1 MYQDGTRICLW
12 RLPVL
17 LLLLWWQLP
26 GGLGQTTAVKSTA
39 SVLSTTPSSMMAAGS
54 KTFPPTSATT
64 SITTA
69 NPALTITGGA
79 SSHFADPKSLA
90 LEAVESARTSSTC
103 KTTDL
108 AINTASSSEMDK
120 MASDLRPEL
129 KSISDA
135 AGVIS
140 SLQRSLRGEMKDG
153 RDDMYNALLNTLL
166 LRHSIIMK
174 SCVGIINSHFNDTM
188 STYTCV
194 YRKSQIGNSTDDGG
208 DTNVSSQ
215 SEPNEWFWS
224 LIGANNTSA
233 GSQESFAVGRDYWSN
248 ITLVCGR
255 QRKWK
260 VTFSTPVYSEGKG
273 RLKSGAVQAD
283 FDLSSVDINQC
294 PGSTTIFAD
303 THKCRNPSTE
313 CVPIPGQAFRRGS
326 YYCQCRKG
334 YYFPDPTVN
343 KTFFDGTVVE
353 EEYLRW
359 RRGKRTAYPK
369 SFECLPCA
377 EGCDSCLDGSPCVV
391 REDQVLRT
399 IVTGI
404 QCLSVV
410 VCLVLGVVA
419 FKHRKTKSVEAFG
432 PWLLLLLLFG
442 TVLLYSPVIVLYF
455 RPIAATCLLLFWF
468 RELGFALAYG
478 VLVLR
483 ARRYL
488 EVFQTR
494 SATQLELSDKGLL
507 KLLAAIVL
515 VALGLLFAGTAC
527 TIQEARAG
535 LSIVSVDGRTGSGL
549 KFPYCSL
556 SLWSYCLDIGELLFL
571 VWGLYQCYR
580 IRSAPSEF
588 NEPLFMTIAI
598 GNEALLT
605 FIFNVARH
613 AVLPIIHPDV
623 TYLAHFLHSQ
633 LTVTVMVG
641 IIFIPKLR
649 HIGQAERQRRD
660 FRSRK
665 FRARSYAPGLEL
677 DNAIP
682 RTQTNGSICEQAVD
696 PSELREELKRVYQEL
711 EVYKL
716 KTMMMNNRH
725 IRKKKGRRRPLIA
738 MLTSRASD
746 EDSGGG
752 RDSSFDTPSEQ
763 RTITPEP
770 RDR

>member
-1 MYQDGTRICLW
+1 MYHYGTGTCMW

-17 LLLLWWQLP
+17 LPLLWCQLP
-26 GGLGQTTAVKSTA
+26 VVLSQMTAVKSTA
-39 SVLSTTPSSMMAAGS
+39 SALGTTPSSMTASGS
-54 KTFPPTSATT
+54 KTFPSTSTTT

-69 NPALTITGGA
+69 NPALTITNRA
-79 SSHFADPKSLA
+79 SSQFVDQKTLA
-90 LEAVESARTSSTC
+90 LEAVESARTSRTC
-103 KTTDL
+103 ETTDL
-108 AINTASSSEMDK
+108 AIYTGSGSEMDK
-120 MASDLRPEL
+120 MASDLGPEL
-129 KSISDA
+129 KSIYDA

-140 SLQRSLRGEMKDG
+140 RLQRSLRGEMKDG
-153 RDDMYNALLNTLL
+153 RNDMYNALLNTLL
-166 LRHSIIMK
+166 LRHSNIMK
-174 SCVGIINSHFNDTM
+174 SCVGLIDSQFNDTM
-188 STYTCV
+188 ATYTCV
-194 YRKSQIGNSTDDGG
+194 DSKSQFDNSTGNGG
-208 DTNVSSQ
+208 DADASTQ
-215 SEPNEWFWS
+215 SEVHEWFWS
-224 LIGANNTSA
+224 LLGANNTPA
-233 GSQESFAVGRDYWSN
+233 VGQGSFAVGRDYWSN
-248 ITLVCGR
+248 ITLVCG
-255 QRKWK
+255 QERKWK
-260 VTFSTPVYSEGKG
+260 ITFSTTVYREGDG

-303 THKCRNPSTE
+303 THKCRNSSTE
-313 CVPIPGQAFRRGS
+313 CVPIPGQGFRRGS

-334 YYFPDPTVN
+334 YYFPDPGAN
-343 KTFFDGTVVE
+343 QTFFDGTTVE

-359 RRGKRTAYPK
+359 RRGNRTAYPK
-369 SFECLPCA
+369 SFQCLPCA
-377 EGCDSCLDGSPCVV
+377 EGCESCLDGSPCVV
-391 REDQVLRT
+391 REDQLLRT
-399 IVTGI
+399 IVAGI

-535 LSIVSVDGRTGSGL
+535 LSIVSVEGRTGSGL
-549 KFPYCSL
+549 KFSYCSL

-588 NEPLFMTIAI
+588 NEPLFMTVAI

-649 HIGQAERQRRD
+649 HIGQVERQRRD

-682 RTQTNGSICEQAVD
+682 RTQTNGSICEQAAD

>member
-1 MYQDGTRICLW
+1 
-12 RLPVL
+12 
-17 LLLLWWQLP
+17 
-26 GGLGQTTAVKSTA
+26 
-39 SVLSTTPSSMMAAGS
+39 MAECI
-54 KTFPPTSATT
+54 
-64 SITTA
+64 SI
-69 NPALTITGGA
+69 NP
-79 SSHFADPKSLA
+79 D
-90 LEAVESARTSSTC
+90 
-103 KTTDL
+103 TD
-108 AINTASSSEMDK
+108 N
-120 MASDLRPEL
+120 
-129 KSISDA
+129 
-135 AGVIS
+135 
-140 SLQRSLRGEMKDG
+140 
-153 RDDMYNALLNTLL
+153 
-166 LRHSIIMK
+166 
-174 SCVGIINSHFNDTM
+174 
-188 STYTCV
+188 
-194 YRKSQIGNSTDDGG
+194 
-208 DTNVSSQ
+208 
-215 SEPNEWFWS
+215 
-224 LIGANNTSA
+224 
-233 GSQESFAVGRDYWSN
+233 
-248 ITLVCGR
+248 
-255 QRKWK
+255 
-260 VTFSTPVYSEGKG
+260 
-273 RLKSGAVQAD
+273 GAVQAD

-303 THKCRNPSTE
+303 THKCRNRSTE
-313 CVPIPGQAFRRGS
+313 CVPIPGQGFRRGS

-334 YYFPDPTVN
+334 YYFPEPTVN
-343 KTFFDGTVVE
+343 QTFFDGTVVE

-359 RRGKRTAYPK
+359 RRGKRTAYPN

-377 EGCDSCLDGSPCVV
+377 EGCESCLDESPCLVQ
-391 REDQVLRT
+391 EDPVLKT
-399 IVTGI
+399 IVAGI

-410 VCLVLGVVA
+410 VCMVLGVVA

-527 TIQEARAG
+527 TVQEARAG
-535 LSIVSVDGRTGSGL
+535 ISIVSVDGRTGSGL

-605 FIFNVARH
+605 LIFNVARH

-649 HIGQAERQRRD
+649 HIGQVERQRRD

-682 RTQTNGSICEQAVD
+682 RTQTNGSICEQAAD